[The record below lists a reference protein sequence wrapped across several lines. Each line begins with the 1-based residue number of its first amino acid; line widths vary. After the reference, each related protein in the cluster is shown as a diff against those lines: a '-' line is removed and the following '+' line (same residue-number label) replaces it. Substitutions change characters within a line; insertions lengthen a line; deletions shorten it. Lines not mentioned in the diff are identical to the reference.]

1 MLSYQSTRLTFK
13 RDLIK
18 PLNLND
24 SIQITVFGEA
34 IYKMT
39 KKDFYETF
47 SNVVATKSYNK
58 IGSYNYKKTPS
69 KAHKFIVRVF

>member
-1 MLSYQSTRLTFK
+1 MLSYESTRLTFK
-13 RDLIK
+13 RDLIES
-18 PLNLND
+18 LNLND

-34 IYKMT
+34 TYKMT
-39 KKDFYETF
+39 KAEFYETF
-47 SNVVATKSYNK
+47 PNVVKTKSYNK

>member
-1 MLSYQSTRLTFK
+1 MLSYESARLTFK
-13 RDLIK
+13 KELIQ
-18 PLNLND
+18 PLSWND
-24 SIQITVFGEA
+24 EIQITVFDEA

-39 KKDFYETF
+39 KKEFYETF
-47 SNVVATKSYNK
+47 PNVVNTKSYNK